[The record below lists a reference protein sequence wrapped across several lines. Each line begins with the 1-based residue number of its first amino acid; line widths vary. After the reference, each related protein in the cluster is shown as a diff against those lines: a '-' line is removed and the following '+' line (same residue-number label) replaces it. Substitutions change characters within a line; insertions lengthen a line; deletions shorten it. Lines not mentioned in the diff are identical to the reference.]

1 MVHAAVTLDY
11 YSRDWLRLK
20 KRKSMKM
27 MGMVKVKKKIWI
39 GKIVA
44 KKEKFG
50 QMHFRLFIPVQSSN
64 LGGTRAPEVPAS
76 RAQKILRSYL
86 HLTDLT

>member
-1 MVHAAVTLDY
+1 
-11 YSRDWLRLK
+11 
-20 KRKSMKM
+20 MKM
-27 MGMVKVKKKIWI
+27 MGMVKVKKKDMDR
-39 GKIVA
+39 KDSS

-76 RAQKILRSYL
+76 TAQKILRSYL